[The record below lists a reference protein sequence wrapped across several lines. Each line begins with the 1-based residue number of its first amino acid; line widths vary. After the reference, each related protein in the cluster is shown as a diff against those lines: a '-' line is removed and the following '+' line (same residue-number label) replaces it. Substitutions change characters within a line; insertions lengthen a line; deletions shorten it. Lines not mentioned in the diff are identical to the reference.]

1 MLILRNRRYTLSL
14 NLMAK
19 LKIIKYL
26 FSQRI
31 SQAEL
36 SKFRGVLISLSH
48 NDDLTHN
55 HEGDGFRYI
64 YPKIQYKI
72 IDGKA
77 AVIGINEGVALL
89 RNIFQDKESFSGYLG
104 NRPVEFNIM
113 STEEIFSE
121 ISITDKMH
129 TYKISRWQ
137 PLNKRNLA
145 EFNHADG
152 LAEKVMLMERI
163 LTGNI
168 LSCAKGLDEY
178 FSQRINCKILDID
191 YEGNKAYKGIELL
204 NFSATFKTNVMIP
217 QWLGLGKSVSL
228 NHGTVISL

>member
-1 MLILRNRRYTLSL
+1 
-14 NLMAK
+14 
-19 LKIIKYL
+19 
-26 FSQRI
+26 
-31 SQAEL
+31 
-36 SKFRGVLISLSH
+36 
-48 NDDLTHN
+48 
-55 HEGDGFRYI
+55 
-64 YPKIQYKI
+64 
-72 IDGKA
+72 
-77 AVIGINEGVALL
+77 
-89 RNIFQDKESFSGYLG
+89 
-104 NRPVEFNIM
+104 
-113 STEEIFSE
+113 
-121 ISITDKMH
+121 
-129 TYKISRWQ
+129 
-137 PLNKRNLA
+137 
-145 EFNHADG
+145 FNHAAG